1 MSDANGPAGAI
12 PSESP
17 IALSVIVPIGRRH
30 APDVTAL
37 YAEYRAGLD
46 TLGVPYEFIFVLDG
60 PKPDIVSSLQRLLG
74 NGDDVV
80 VITLTKR
87 FGEATALMAGFQRA
101 SGQTIM
107 TLPAYYQID
116 GAEVAKLVKAVGG
129 ADLAVGRRWPRAGGR
144 FEVIRRNAFHRLI
157 GSVTGQR
164 FNDLG
169 CGARAMK
176 RRVLEEIALY
186 GDQHRFLP
194 VLANRQGFRVVEV
207 DVRQSARDRYDGG
220 YPTREYAHRILDI
233 FTVFFLVR
241 FTKKP
246 LRFFGMLGASTFA
259 IGALLV
265 AWLAIDRL
273 VFRHP
278 LADRPALL
286 LSSLLVVLGMQLFA
300 LGLLGELI
308 IFTHARDIKDYQI
321 DEVVRYPATGTEESG
336 GVSVHARRD
345 SNALGS
351 PVSADRLG

>member
-1 MSDANGPAGAI
+1 MTNVLAQVSNP
-12 PSESP
+12 
-17 IALSVIVPIGRRH
+17 ALSVIVPVGNRH
-30 APDVTAL
+30 TTEIAAL
-37 YAEYRAGLD
+37 VADYRLGLD
-46 TLGVPYEFIFVLDG
+46 PLGSTYEIIIVIDG
-60 PKPDIVSSLQRLLG
+60 PRPDIAANLQRLLG
-74 NGDDVV
+74 PVGGHTGN
-80 VITLTKR
+80 LTVLSLTRR

-101 SGQTIM
+101 RGETIV
-107 TLPAYYQID
+107 TLPAYYQIE
-116 GAEVAKLVKAVGG
+116 GAEVAKLVRAL
-129 ADLAVGRRWPRAGGR
+129 DSCELAVGRRWPRAGGKL
-144 FEVIRRNAFHRLI
+144 EALRRDAFHRMI

-176 RRVLEEIALY
+176 RRVLEEISLY

-207 DVRQSARDRYDGG
+207 DVRQSPRDRYDGG
-220 YPTREYAHRILDI
+220 YNMREYVRRVLDI

-246 LRFFGMLGASTFA
+246 LRFFGMVGASTFA
-259 IGALLV
+259 VGALLV

-273 VFRHP
+273 IFQHP

-286 LSSLLVVLGMQLFA
+286 LSSLLVVLGLQLFA

-321 DEVVRYPATGTEESG
+321 DTVIRYPAAAAQTLGEDGEDA
-336 GVSVHARRD
+336 VHVVED
-345 SNALGS
+345 SA
-351 PVSADRLG
+351 PTHAA